1 VSYTKL
7 KKSLLK
13 RKLKRK
19 SHKTKKRHPN
29 RKNRRKSLKLSKKKR
44 MMMTK
49 TLMIPL
55 MLSMERTT
63 INNSLLLLK
72 RNQTV
77 KSLKRTLTR
86 LWLNLTQNLRKQR
99 RNLSLRRRRKNKRRL
114 AMTQV
119 RRRSNLSYQPTNWLL
134 KRKIDYV
141 LKNSKRSVKW
151 LLDRKKKR
159 RKRKK
164 LPRKSRKRC

>member
-1 VSYTKL
+1 MHKAKQNRVKEWAWKRFKKKLLVLTVSYTKL

-19 SHKTKKRHPN
+19 SSQTKKRHPN

-49 TLMIPL
+49 TLTIPL

-77 KSLKRTLTR
+77 KSLRRTLTR

-99 RNLSLRRRRKNKRRL
+99 RNLSLRRKRKNKRRL

-119 RRRSNLSYQPTNWLL
+119 R
-134 KRKIDYV
+134 
-141 LKNSKRSVKW
+141 
-151 LLDRKKKR
+151 
-159 RKRKK
+159 
-164 LPRKSRKRC
+164 KRCEIIIITIKT

>member
-7 KKSLLK
+7 KKILLK

-19 SHKTKKRHPN
+19 SPQTKKRHPN

-49 TLMIPL
+49 TLTIPL

-72 RNQTV
+72 KNQTV
-77 KSLKRTLTR
+77 KSLRRTLTR

-119 RRRSNLSYQPTNWLL
+119 RKRSNLSYQLTNWLL

-141 LKNSKRSVKW
+141 LKNSRRSVKW
-151 LLDRKKKR
+151 LLDRKKKK

-164 LPRKSRKRC
+164 LPRKSRRRC